1 MFWAVLRD
9 NTLKDSVWM
18 TMLKA
23 KQMEEKEED
32 DNYDYE
38 GKYQVHWQI
47 RKKVIPKL
55 IIH

>member
-9 NTLKDSVWM
+9 NILKDSVWM

-32 DNYDYE
+32 DD
-38 GKYQVHWQI
+38 
-47 RKKVIPKL
+47 
-55 IIH
+55 

>member
-32 DNYDYE
+32 DN
-38 GKYQVHWQI
+38 
-47 RKKVIPKL
+47 
-55 IIH
+55 